1 MPGLATAARG
11 LADRWLDHRL
21 GAPDRSMRLGY
32 RRIFIL
38 PSPGGLLF
46 VAMVAAIWL
55 GAVNYMNNMA
65 YLLAFLLTGL
75 GTVAMIH
82 AVRNLL
88 GLELRVEQ
96 PEAVFAGESLYFPI
110 ELSCPAPRSRYG
122 LICRLGR
129 GETRAVDV
137 PADGATRV
145 SLPVAAERRGV
156 LPMPM
161 MRLHSEFPGGL
172 FRAWSWPR
180 FRCQGLVYP
189 RPETGHVP
197 PPSGGAGDG
206 EGLNTSTGEED
217 FSGLRRYQAGDPLRQ
232 LAWRNWARGMELQ
245 TKQFGSDD
253 QGEIWLDWQQLHG
266 LDPEARL
273 SRLCRWVLDLHQAAI
288 PYGLRVPGS
297 TLEPALGPAHRRA
310 CLEALA
316 RHPEAGA
323 G

>member
-1 MPGLATAARG
+1 MPGLARSARQ

-21 GAPDRSMRLGY
+21 GAADRSMRLGY

-38 PSPGGLLF
+38 PSRGGLLF
-46 VAMVAAIWL
+46 VAMVVAIWL

-75 GTVAMIH
+75 GTVAMVH

-88 GLELRVEQ
+88 GLQLRVEH
-96 PEAVFAGESLYFPI
+96 PEPVFAGETLYFPV
-110 ELSCPAPRSRYG
+110 ELSCPTRRPRFG
-122 LICRLGR
+122 LVCRLGQ
-129 GETRAVDV
+129 GKATAVDL
-137 PADGATRV
+137 PAAGVTRV
-145 SLPVAAERRGV
+145 SLPVHAARRGV
-156 LPMPM
+156 LPMPL

-180 FRCQGLVYP
+180 FRRQGLVYP
-189 RPETGHVP
+189 RPEDGPVP

-206 EGLNTSTGEED
+206 EGIASGAGEED

-245 TKQFGSDD
+245 TKQFGSED
-253 QGEIWLDWQQLHG
+253 QGELWLDWQQMHG
-266 LDPEARL
+266 LDPESRL
-273 SRLCRWVLDLHQAAI
+273 SRLCRWILDCHRAAV
-288 PYGLRVPGS
+288 PYGLRVPGV
-297 TLEPALGPAHRRA
+297 TLEPALGPEHRRA

-316 RHPEAGA
+316 RFPEPGR
-323 G
+323 